1 MESDDHPSGVPREDQ
16 GVWTAAQALPGRDRP
31 DASEAPSGQLDAGVI
46 LVELERLGLW
56 VRVETPEQKRFWVD
70 GRRLLAPPVPAA
82 SGTPD
87 GRTSRL
93 NLRPIAWLVV
103 IGAVLMAVAIDISD
117 LSGATTVTTVAPTT
131 VAVAPTTVAA
141 PPASPSTTRPP
152 TTTSTAVPVV
162 TLTIARWYYDTVL
175 QEHDGE
181 GGSSGFEV
189 DLVDE
194 LMTRLHAEADW
205 VDADLAKLYNHPG
218 SLEFDLAA
226 GGLVV
231 FDSSLLGIAYS
242 APYLNRQYAL
252 IVDPSSGSSPT
263 SFTDLSS
270 SDTVGVTA
278 ESVAVDWAKAEL
290 APRGVTV
297 REFDLSSEVLA
308 ALRSGEVDAIVST
321 VMYQLAA
328 AGRLAPL
335 ELVDA
340 LPTGQAVALVVD
352 PDQPGLLANVNEA
365 LAAMISDGTYQ
376 TIYDRWFDD
385 ASASVAR

>member
-1 MESDDHPSGVPREDQ
+1 MESDDHPSGVPREDK

-93 NLRPIAWLVV
+93 RLRPIAGLVV

-117 LSGATTVTTVAPTT
+117 LSGDSTPVAGDSTTVATAAPTT
-131 VAVAPTTVAA
+131 VV
-141 PPASPSTTRPP
+141 PADPSTTRPP
-152 TTTSTAVPVV
+152 TTTTPVV

-175 QEHDGE
+175 QEHDDE
-181 GGSSGFEV
+181 GSQFGFEV

-194 LMTRLHAEADW
+194 LVARLHAEANW
-205 VDADLAKLYNHPG
+205 VDSDLAKIYNDPG
-218 SLEFDLAA
+218 SREFDLAA

-231 FDSSLLGIAYS
+231 FDSSLLGITYS
-242 APYLNRQYAL
+242 TPYLNRQYAL

-328 AGRLAPL
+328 VGRLAPL

-352 PDQPGLLANVNEA
+352 PDQPELLANVNET